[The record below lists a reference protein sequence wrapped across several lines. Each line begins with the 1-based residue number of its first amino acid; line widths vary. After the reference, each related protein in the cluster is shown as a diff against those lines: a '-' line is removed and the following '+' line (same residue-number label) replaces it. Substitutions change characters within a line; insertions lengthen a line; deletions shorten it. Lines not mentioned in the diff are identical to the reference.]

1 MKKRFIGLLLC
12 WVAAFAAHAMP
23 AHAPVPGGVARVRI
37 DGDESAL
44 PLVPP
49 TVRFQGRRVLVVR
62 DERGWLAVVG
72 LSLDTKPGIASLA
85 IEAPAGARSQ
95 AFEVVAKNY
104 PEQRLTI
111 ADKRKV
117 DPSADD
123 MKRINRE
130 QETINRIRAHWEPI
144 DPVDLDLMLPAEA
157 PLSSRF
163 GLRRVFNGQARSPHN
178 GLDLAVPRG
187 TPIHAAAAGVVT
199 HTEDL
204 FFAGNTVF
212 VDHGQ
217 GFITMYCHL
226 DEIAVRIGERVARG
240 QRLGR
245 SGMTGRVTGPHLHW
259 STFLNGT
266 AVDPEL
272 FLRR

>member
-1 MKKRFIGLLLC
+1 MHHRFIGLLLST
-12 WVAAFAAHAMP
+12 AAFAVHAMP
-23 AHAPVPGGVARVRI
+23 AHMPVPGGVARVRI
-37 DGDESAL
+37 DARDSAS

-49 TVRFQGRRVLVVR
+49 IVRFQGRRVLVVR
-62 DERGWLAVVG
+62 GEMGWIALVG
-72 LSLDTKPGIASLA
+72 ISLDMKPGTVSVAVD
-85 IEAPAGARSQ
+85 APAGARSQ
-95 AFEVVAKNY
+95 SFDVIAKDY
-104 PEQRLTI
+104 PVQRLTI
-111 ADKRKV
+111 PDQRKV

-130 QETINRIRAHWEPI
+130 QEIINRIRAHWEPTE
-144 DPVDLDLMLPAEA
+144 PVDLDLTLPAEG

-178 GLDLAVPRG
+178 GLDLAVARG

-199 HTEDL
+199 HTGDL

-226 DEIAVRIGERVARG
+226 DEITARVGDRVVRG

-259 STFLNGT
+259 SVYLNGS

>member
-1 MKKRFIGLLLC
+1 MRIRFIGLLL
-12 WVAAFAAHAMP
+12 WIAAFAVHAMP
-23 AHAPVPGGVARVRI
+23 AHLPVPGGVARVRI
-37 DGDESAL
+37 DTGGIVST
-44 PLVPP
+44 LVPP
-49 TVRFQGRRVLVVR
+49 TVRFQGRRVLVAR
-62 DERGWLAVVG
+62 DEIGWFAVVG
-72 LSLDTKPGIASLA
+72 ISLDTKPGTVSLA
-85 IEAPAGARSQ
+85 IEAPAGPRSQ
-95 AFEVVAKNY
+95 SFEVIAKNY
-104 PEQRLTI
+104 PVQRLTI
-111 ADKRKV
+111 SDQRKV

-130 QETINRIRAHWEPI
+130 QETLNRIRAHWEPI
-144 DPVDLDLMLPAEA
+144 DPVDLDLILPAEA

-199 HTEDL
+199 HTGDL

-226 DEIAVRIGERVARG
+226 DEIAARVGERVARG

-259 STFLNGT
+259 SIYLNGS

-272 FLRR
+272 FLPR

>member
-1 MKKRFIGLLLC
+1 MEIRFIGLLL
-12 WVAAFAAHAMP
+12 WIAAFAVHAMP
-23 AHAPVPGGVARVRI
+23 AHSPVPGGIARVRI
-37 DGDESAL
+37 DTGDSVS
-44 PLVPP
+44 PLIPP

-62 DERGWLAVVG
+62 DEHGWLAVVG
-72 LSLDTKPGIASLA
+72 LSLDTKPGTVSLA

-95 AFEVVAKNY
+95 SFEVMPKNY
-104 PEQRLTI
+104 PVQRLTI
-111 ADKRKV
+111 PDKRKV

-130 QETINRIRAHWEPI
+130 QETLNRIRAHWEPI
-144 DPVDLDLMLPAEA
+144 NPVDLDPILPAEA

-226 DEIAVRIGERVARG
+226 DEITAGVGERVARG

-259 STFLNGT
+259 SIYLNGS

-272 FLRR
+272 FLPR